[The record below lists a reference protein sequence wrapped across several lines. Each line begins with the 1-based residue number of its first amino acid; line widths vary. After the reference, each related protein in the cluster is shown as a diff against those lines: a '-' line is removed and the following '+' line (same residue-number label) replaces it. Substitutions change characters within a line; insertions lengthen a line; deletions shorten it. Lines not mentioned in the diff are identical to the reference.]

1 MCFKTGGDFKLFSS
15 RAREQYRYFQD
26 PERKAFLDGITA
38 TAASRKVT
46 LTSGSRLW
54 RAQLGMD
61 SPTETNSDDGS
72 VTIEFRPHPKRRMLP
87 LPGMLSSGR
96 ANTPGIPVLY
106 TSTNPETAMSEVR
119 PNKASQI
126 CLAELTVTRDVTIV
140 DCSIGNGRSI
150 FEYAGTPVAP
160 DEREGVVWRSVN
172 DAFTRPVDTEM
183 EVLAYVATQILAEHF
198 KGAGYDG
205 IRYRSGYDT
214 GGHNVIL
221 FDTTVATVGDPTI
234 YRVRGIQFDFESW

>member
-1 MCFKTGGDFKLFSS
+1 MFKTGGDFERFAEL
-15 RAREQYRYFQD
+15 ATTQYRYFQD
-26 PERKAFLDGITA
+26 GERKAFLDEITV
-38 TAASRKVT
+38 TAASRTVT
-46 LTSGSRLW
+46 LPSDSRLW

-61 SPTETNSDDGS
+61 TAVETRCDDGL
-72 VTIEFRPHPKRRMLP
+72 VLVEFRPHSKERMLP
-87 LPGMLSSGR
+87 LRGMPSSGR
-96 ANTPGIPVLY
+96 ANPSGIPVLY
-106 TSTNPETAMSEVR
+106 TSTDRETAMSEVR

-126 CLAELTVTRDVTIV
+126 SLAELTVTRDATIV

-150 FEYAGTPVAP
+150 FEYAGTPVP
-160 DEREGVVWRSVN
+160 PNEREGVVWRSVN
-172 DAFTRPVDTEM
+172 DAFSRPVDTEM
-183 EVLAYVATQILAEHF
+183 EVPAYVATQILAEHF

-234 YRVRGIQFDFESW
+234 YRVRGIQFDFEPW